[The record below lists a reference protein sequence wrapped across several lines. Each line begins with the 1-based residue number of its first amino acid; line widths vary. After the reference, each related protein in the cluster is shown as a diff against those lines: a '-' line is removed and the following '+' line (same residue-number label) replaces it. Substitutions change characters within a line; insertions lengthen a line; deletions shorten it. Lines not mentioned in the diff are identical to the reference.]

1 MKLAEDSLVHSR
13 PKQWAARVLI
23 AVGLIALVTLLTMG
37 VRHLI
42 NKPDAPKRQTAKITI
57 LPDTPPPP
65 PPPPK
70 DEPKR
75 EQPKDDVKQVMQD
88 QPKQADTPPPEAPI
102 KMEGAAGDGPS
113 AFAAGSV
120 SREYKDGVP
129 VVGSPSAASAA
140 GAAADRATAR
150 LYANTVRQLLR
161 DEIEKNLRPDA
172 GELVA
177 SFAVW
182 VEGDGRIRRH
192 EVVPSGDTRTDADM
206 ASALDG
212 AARALRL
219 PPPAGVQQ
227 PMRFKL
233 NVRPQG

>member
-23 AVGLIALVTLLTMG
+23 AVGLIALVTLLTMA
-37 VRHLI
+37 VRHLV
-42 NKPDAPKRQTAKITI
+42 NQPDAPKRQTAKITI

-88 QPKQADTPPPEAPI
+88 QTKLADTPPPEAPI

-113 AFAAGSV
+113 AFAAGTV
-120 SREYKDGVP
+120 TQDYKTGAP
-129 VVGSPSAASAA
+129 IVGNAASAS
-140 GAAADRATAR
+140 GDVVDRARAR
-150 LYANTVRQLLR
+150 FYANTVRQLLR

-182 VEGDGRIRRH
+182 VEGDGRIHRH
-192 EVVPSGDTRTDADM
+192 EVQPSGDTRRDADM

-212 AARALRL
+212 VARALRL
-219 PPPAGVQQ
+219 PPPAGVPQ

>member
-13 PKQWAARVLI
+13 PRQWAARVLI
-23 AVGLIALVTLLTMG
+23 AVGLIALVALLTMG
-37 VRHLI
+37 VRQLI
-42 NKPDAPKRQTAKITI
+42 NQPDAPKRQTAKITI

-70 DEPKR
+70 DDPKR

-120 SREYKDGVP
+120 TREYKEGAP
-129 VVGSPSAASAA
+129 IVGGASAASAA
-140 GAAADRATAR
+140 AAATDRATAR

-177 SFAVW
+177 SFSVW